1 MTKITSGKISLPADL
16 FHSAADYVKKNCA
29 VLLVFILTFVVTA
42 GIVYVDAS
50 TQQTIASFSIDEY
63 EPGMIADKTI
73 IANKSMSPD
82 DQFPI
87 AIEEGEKVIR
97 KGFAIADEDYLKL
110 RKMASSPVY
119 VDYRIFADSIL
130 FLMLLSAMAFLLF
143 TPVFLG
149 HKVELKEV
157 ILSSFLFVVV
167 FAAACFGDKAPL
179 FQGIYRINV
188 IIPSALCV
196 ALVTI
201 LFGQVFALY
210 FSVLI
215 SFGVLCACGF
225 EMIPFLFTLASSLTL
240 VRILRNIESRIDMI
254 FSSAAVALMNV
265 IFLCAFKVVCND
277 NFQDALFVLPGVAF
291 NGFISG
297 ILALGLLT
305 PLEIMMNTASV
316 FRLMDLSDQNSPVL
330 RKLLL
335 TASGTYQHSIMV
347 SQLAESACK
356 EIGAN
361 SLLARVAA
369 LYHDMGKME
378 HPEYFTENNID
389 TENKHT
395 DLNPSLSVSIIKSHL
410 RISVEKAH
418 AMHLPASIVNI
429 IAEHHGNS
437 VIAYFYN
444 KAKELDPNVSE
455 ADFRY
460 DGNLPSTKESAVVML
475 ADVCEAACKSLEK
488 PTAQRLEKFIQTL
501 IDAKIA
507 AHQLDDCAL
516 TYGEMT
522 KIKDTFVSI
531 LAAYYHGRI
540 KYQNQD
546 TTTSENSKTSE
557 NPKASEN
564 SKTGSEGEKNE

>member
-1 MTKITSGKISLPADL
+1 
-16 FHSAADYVKKNCA
+16 
-29 VLLVFILTFVVTA
+29 
-42 GIVYVDAS
+42 
-50 TQQTIASFSIDEY
+50 
-63 EPGMIADKTI
+63 
-73 IANKSMSPD
+73 
-82 DQFPI
+82 
-87 AIEEGEKVIR
+87 
-97 KGFAIADEDYLKL
+97 
-110 RKMASSPVY
+110 
-119 VDYRIFADSIL
+119 
-130 FLMLLSAMAFLLF
+130 
-143 TPVFLG
+143 
-149 HKVELKEV
+149 
-157 ILSSFLFVVV
+157 
-167 FAAACFGDKAPL
+167 
-179 FQGIYRINV
+179 
-188 IIPSALCV
+188 
-196 ALVTI
+196 
-201 LFGQVFALY
+201 
-210 FSVLI
+210 
-215 SFGVLCACGF
+215 
-225 EMIPFLFTLASSLTL
+225 
-240 VRILRNIESRIDMI
+240 
-254 FSSAAVALMNV
+254 
-265 IFLCAFKVVCND
+265 
-277 NFQDALFVLPGVAF
+277 
-291 NGFISG
+291 
-297 ILALGLLT
+297 
-305 PLEIMMNTASV
+305 
-316 FRLMDLSDQNSPVL
+316 
-330 RKLLL
+330 
-335 TASGTYQHSIMV
+335 
-347 SQLAESACK
+347 
-356 EIGAN
+356 
-361 SLLARVAA
+361 
-369 LYHDMGKME
+369 MGKME